1 MPRLRFCPPFA
12 LLAALAAA
20 SAAIAARPQ
29 RIVSVNLCADQYV
42 LALADRGQIAGLTKN
57 ATNPDMS
64 AAAGDAAGL
73 PLLGASAEGLLAA
86 RPDLLVGMGGERVTA
101 VAAATGQTSRTLDL
115 GMATNIAD
123 IVAQVRV
130 VAAATGHPARGERLI
145 ADIEGRLKA
154 LPTPGRGRVV
164 AHYQRRGY
172 LTGTGTLVDELIRG
186 AGLVNLATRL
196 GRPALSRLSV
206 EELIAA
212 RPDFILVET
221 GSERVSDQ
229 GTEMLRHPALAGIAR
244 LRLPQAWTVCGGPA
258 YARAA
263 ESLARQMAR
272 PRNQPPRPARPAFR
286 LLP

>member
-1 MPRLRFCPPFA
+1 MRPSHLCPPFA
-12 LLAALAAA
+12 LVVALAAGTAAPA
-20 SAAIAARPQ
+20 SPRPQ

-86 RPDLLVGMGGERVTA
+86 RPDLVVGMGGERVTA
-101 VAAATGQTSRTLDL
+101 VAAAAGQTSRTLDL

-123 IVAQVRV
+123 IVAQVRA
-130 VAAATGHPARGERLI
+130 VAAATGHPARGEKLV
-145 ADIEGRLKA
+145 ADMERQLA
-154 LPTPGRGRVV
+154 SVPRPGRGRIV

-172 LTGTGTLVDELIRG
+172 LTGTGTLVDDLIRG
-186 AGLVNLATRL
+186 VGLVNLAARL
-196 GRPALSRLSV
+196 GKPALSRLSV

-221 GSERVSDQ
+221 GTERVADQ
-229 GTEMLRHPALAGIAR
+229 GTEMLHHPALAAIPR
-244 LRLPQAWTVCGGPA
+244 VRLPQAWTVCGGPS
-258 YARAA
+258 YVRAA
-263 ESLARQMAR
+263 KSLAGELAR
-272 PRNQPPRPARPAFR
+272 LGDQRR
-286 LLP
+286 